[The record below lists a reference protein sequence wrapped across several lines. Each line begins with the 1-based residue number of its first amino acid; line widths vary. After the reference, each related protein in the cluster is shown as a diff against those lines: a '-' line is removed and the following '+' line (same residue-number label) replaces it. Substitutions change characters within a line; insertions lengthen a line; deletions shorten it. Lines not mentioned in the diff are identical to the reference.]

1 MTANILPLA
10 FDMVPEAYREEVE
23 KNVITGIITRNK
35 GHISSGVIGMNWMMR
50 ELTRMG
56 RGDVAFLLASNKTYP
71 SYGYM
76 IEKGATAI
84 WELWNGDTAN
94 RWMNSCN
101 HVMILGDLLT
111 WYFRDLAGFN
121 PAQPAYKQIILKPD
135 FSIQELSHVKA
146 SHNTLYGKMIS
157 NWKKTLTH
165 LEWDITVPCNTTA
178 LVYLPTLDEKAVK
191 DKDVT
196 FVRREGNSTVWSVPS
211 GNYHFSVSMDPSSG
225 KNRAGIVEDQF
236 LYEQASFP
244 ECHGATIVEL
254 KNGDLVASFFGGTKE
269 RNPIVVSGYV
279 ASRRV
284 RRNGVHLIWLPT
296 GCLVWMIRRLSWQAL
311 RQNPLRRMPAPWL
324 LRLKGTS
331 SGHAARLVGILCFS
345 RSPAEI

>member
-1 MTANILPLA
+1 
-10 FDMVPEAYREEVE
+10 
-23 KNVITGIITRNK
+23 
-35 GHISSGVIGMNWMMR
+35 
-50 ELTRMG
+50 
-56 RGDVAFLLASNKTYP
+56 
-71 SYGYM
+71 
-76 IEKGATAI
+76 
-84 WELWNGDTAN
+84 
-94 RWMNSCN
+94 
-101 HVMILGDLLT
+101 
-111 WYFRDLAGFN
+111 
-121 PAQPAYKQIILKPD
+121 
-135 FSIQELSHVKA
+135 
-146 SHNTLYGKMIS
+146 MIS

-269 RNPIVVSGYV
+269 RNPDCC
-279 ASRRV
+279 
-284 RRNGVHLIWLPT
+284 IWVCRKPKGATEWSAPYLAAE

-331 SGHAARLVGILCFS
+331 PGHAARLVGILCFS